1 MQIKIY
7 QINTERDNDR
17 AKFQGLFEAEKTKIN
32 PEIYDRVFTGDVGP
46 SMGSPAKA
54 MPHGS

>member
-32 PEIYDRVFTGDVGP
+32 PEIYDRVFTGDVEC
-46 SMGSPAKA
+46 KDL
-54 MPHGS
+54 